1 MKKCVRGMVLA
12 LGLALILATQSM
24 PARAAAAQNPNGEHW
39 VATWIT
45 APLRGLPKLTLRNQT
60 VRMIV
65 HTSIGGNRFR
75 VELSNAFGRHSLVIG
90 AAHLAIQAKG
100 SSIVPGSDRTLTF
113 NGSPSV
119 TIPPGAPMLSDPVSL
134 TAPPLADLSIS
145 IYVPG
150 PVIPSTEH
158 TVALE
163 TTYISRPGN
172 FTSSVGIT
180 PTRTNATWYWL
191 SAVDV
196 EAAPDAAAI
205 VGFGDSITD
214 GYNSKLG
221 ANGSWP
227 AQLAARFQTNPAT
240 AHLAVVNAGIS
251 GNRILHDVYGPDAL
265 ARFDRDVLA
274 HDGVKYVVILEGIN
288 DLGFP
293 HEPRKY
299 KVPHQEV
306 TAQQLIGGLRQ
317 MIERAHAHG
326 IRVIGATLT
335 PYKGSLYYSKEGEA
349 KREAINHW
357 IRTSGAFDGVVDFAA
372 AVRDPKHPRRFLSAY
387 DSGDHLH
394 PNDVGYKAMA
404 DAINPALFR

>member
-1 MKKCVRGMVLA
+1 MLLALA
-12 LGLALILATQSM
+12 LGLAALPVMPAT
-24 PARAAAAQNPNGEHW
+24 PARAASAQNPAGEHW

-45 APLRGLPKLTLRNQT
+45 SPVKGLPKLTLHDQT

-65 HTSIGGNRFR
+65 HTSIGGDRFR
-75 VELSNAFGRHSLVIG
+75 VEFSNAFGDHSLFIG
-90 AAHLAIQAKG
+90 AAHLAIRAKG

-134 TAPPLADLSIS
+134 KAPPLADLAVSL
-145 IYVPG
+145 YVPEAVV
-150 PVIPSTEH
+150 PFTEH
-158 TVALE
+158 SVALE
-163 TTYISRPGN
+163 TTYISGPGN
-172 FTSSVGIT
+172 FTGAESIKPVH
-180 PTRTNATWYWL
+180 TNATWYWL
-191 SAVDV
+191 SSVDA
-196 EAAPDAAAI
+196 EAASNVCAI

-227 AQLAARFQTNPAT
+227 AQLAARFQANPAT

-251 GNRILHDVYGPDAL
+251 GNRVLHNFFGPDAL

-274 HDGVKYVVILEGIN
+274 QDGVKYVVILEGIN

-293 HEPRKY
+293 HEPPRFKL
-299 KVPHQEV
+299 PHQEV
-306 TAQQLIGGLRQ
+306 TAAQVIGGLRQ
-317 MIERAHAHG
+317 LVERAHAHG

-349 KREAINHW
+349 KREAINRW
-357 IRTSGAFDGVVDFAA
+357 IRTSGVFDGVVDFAA
-372 AVRDPKHPRRFLSAY
+372 VIRDPKHPLRFLPAY

-404 DAINPALFR
+404 DAINPALFH